1 MHRDSNAG
9 DGDSGWSEIVLDP
22 ARKVDLL
29 ELTNGLLDELGEM
42 PLPAGKY
49 TQLRLVLADVGPLKD
64 ALQANEQ
71 IIERL
76 EAELYAARASFGI
89 GVNGI
94 GIGVAYLLWQVGFQ
108 SRTLGQDVF
117 VETLGVAAI
126 SAIALE
132 LVNWLFLAKRKKMR
146 QLANEINGARQDG
159 RTLEQKIR
167 EASRV

>member
-1 MHRDSNAG
+1 MKHKVVRG
-9 DGDSGWSEIVLDP
+9 D
-22 ARKVDLL
+22 A
-29 ELTNGLLDELGEM
+29 
-42 PLPAGKY
+42 
-49 TQLRLVLADVGPLKD
+49 LRLVLADVGPLKE

-94 GIGVAYLLWQVGFQ
+94 GIGVAYLLWQVGFE

-117 VETLGVAAI
+117 VEAIGVAVI

-132 LVNWLFLAKRKKMR
+132 LANWLFLAKRQKLR
-146 QLANEINGARQDG
+146 RLSNEINGARQDG
-159 RTLEQKIR
+159 RALEQKIR